1 MTAPVVIIG
10 SGFAAYQL
18 IKNIRRQDTELP
30 ILVITADNGDEY
42 NKPDLSHV
50 FSKEQDADALIL
62 QSATDFAAQQ
72 QVEIVTNTRV
82 DSIDTKMQS
91 LDAGGQTY
99 HYAKLVFATGAS
111 AFVPPIKG
119 EGKGSVITLN
129 SLSEYRGSQAVLSRA
144 ARILLMGGGLIG
156 TELAMDLQASGKE
169 VVVVEPNSRLLANV
183 APDFVALKLERTLL
197 DAGMTLALND
207 TVSTID
213 LSTANSLIENDAEL
227 KNQGLTVTTSAAR
240 RFEVDCVI
248 SAAGLRPNTQLAQQ
262 AGLEVRHGIVVDE
275 RLITSTENVYAL
287 GDCAEI
293 NGKVM
298 AYLQP
303 IILSANALAKQ
314 LLGQM
319 SQLTL
324 PPMMVKVKT
333 PTYPIQVGGHFS
345 AGSSWKVGFD
355 KLGVI
360 AEAYDELNNMTGFVV
375 TDENAKQAFSLLRK
389 VSAA

>member
-18 IKNIRRQDTELP
+18 IKNIRRQDKELP

-50 FSKEQDADALIL
+50 FSKGQDADALIL
-62 QSATDFAAQQ
+62 LSAADFSAQQ

-82 DSIDTKMQS
+82 DSIDTKTQS
-91 LDAGGQTY
+91 VDAGGQSY

-119 EGKGSVITLN
+119 GGQASVITLN
-129 SLSEYRGSQAVLSRA
+129 SLSEYRASQAAIGCA

-169 VVVVEPNSRLLANV
+169 VIVVEPNSRLLANV
-183 APDFVALKLERTLL
+183 TPDFVALKLERTLL
-197 DAGMTLALND
+197 DAGMALELND
-207 TVSTID
+207 YV
-213 LSTANSLIENDAEL
+213 SLIEPAITATNAQAY
-227 KNQGLTVTTSAAR
+227 KVTTHKGR
-240 RFEVDCVI
+240 VFTVDRVI
-248 SAAGLRPNTQLAQQ
+248 SAAGLRANTQLAQQ
-262 AGLEVRHGIVVDE
+262 AGLAVNQGIVVDSQ
-275 RLITSTENVYAL
+275 LKTSAENVYAL

-303 IILSANALAKQ
+303 IILSANALAKE
-314 LLGQM
+314 LLGQP
-319 SQLTL
+319 SQLTF

-333 PTYPIQVGGHFS
+333 PAYPIQIGGSFDTAS
-345 AGSSWKVGFD
+345 FWKVNFA
-355 KLGVI
+355 KQGVV
-360 AEAYDELNNMTGFVV
+360 AEAYDELNNMSGFVV
-375 TDENAKQAFSLLRK
+375 TDESAKQSFSLLRK
-389 VSAA
+389 VVAHN